1 MEAEMEKEKKQTPLC
16 STTCFQENT
25 RVEDEPGVL
34 FSALLSNNEL
44 KYHKNK
50 ELLVLDIN

>member
-1 MEAEMEKEKKQTPLC
+1 MEKKKKKQWPLC
-16 STTCFQENT
+16 STTYFQENT
-25 RVEDEPGVL
+25 RVEDEPGDL

-50 ELLVLDIN
+50 KLLVLDIN